1 MIRIE
6 RLGYAVG
13 DKKLLEDIHCQLRPG
28 ELTVLLGANGAGKS
42 TLLRLLSGELRLQ
55 QGSIYWKSL
64 SLADLSPRQLAL
76 QRAVLGQHY
85 AVNLPFTGEEVVMMG
100 RYPHYDRHPSGRDKA
115 IVKEVLERVAAK
127 HLASRLFNTMSGGEQ
142 QRVQLARVLAQ
153 LEEGEGG
160 DLTGKFLL
168 LDEPTASMDY
178 WHQQLCLQQARELC
192 RRGLT
197 VIMVLHDLNLA
208 AQVADQL
215 LVLKGGRLVASG
227 TPAEL
232 LDAALIRDV
241 YGLETKIF
249 YPEPGAAPVVIVNLQ
264 TC

>member
-13 DKKLLEDIHCQLRPG
+13 ERKLLDDIHCQLRPG

-42 TLLRLLSGELRLQ
+42 TFLRLLSGELRPQ
-55 QGSIYWKSL
+55 KGNIYWKSIL
-64 SLADLSPRQLAL
+64 LHDLSPRQLAL
-76 QRAVLGQHY
+76 TRAVLGQHY
-85 AVNLPFTGEEVVMMG
+85 AVNLPFTGEEIVMMG
-100 RYPHYDRHPSGRDKA
+100 RYPHYDRHPSERDRA
-115 IVKEVLERVAAK
+115 IVKEVLDRVAAT
-127 HLASRLFNTMSGGEQ
+127 HLADRLFTTLSGGEQ
-142 QRVQLARVLAQ
+142 QRIQLARVLAQ
-153 LEEGEGG
+153 LEDG
-160 DLTGKFLL
+160 DLAGKYLL

-197 VIMVLHDLNLA
+197 VMMVLHDLNLA

-215 LVLKGGRLVASG
+215 LILKGGKLVAAG
-227 TPAEL
+227 TPGKL
-232 LDAALIRDV
+232 LDSALIREV